1 LPTLEER
8 VTRLEARM
16 DDQERLRASQDGDLS
31 DIAQKL
37 RAQDLLLK
45 ALAQT
50 QSKHTATLA
59 EHTATLAEHTATLA
73 EHTAI
78 LEDHTRRFER
88 LEGKVDNLKGGMEQ
102 IVGMLETLIER
113 ENDR

>member
-1 LPTLEER
+1 
-8 VTRLEARM
+8 M

-50 QSKHTATLA
+50 QSK
-59 EHTATLAEHTATLA
+59 HTATLA

>member
-1 LPTLEER
+1 MEE
-8 VTRLEARM
+8 
-16 DDQERLRASQDGDLS
+16 QKRLRAGQDDDLS
-31 DIAQKL
+31 GISQKL

-50 QSKHTATLA
+50 QS
-59 EHTATLAEHTATLA
+59 EHTATLA

-88 LEGKVDNLKGGMEQ
+88 LEGKVDSLKGGMDQ

-113 ENDR
+113 ENGR

>member
-8 VTRLEARM
+8 VTRLEADM
-16 DDQERLRASQDGDLS
+16 EEQKRLRAGQDDDLS
-31 DIAQKL
+31 GISQKL

-50 QSKHTATLA
+50 QS
-59 EHTATLAEHTATLA
+59 EHTATLA

-88 LEGKVDNLKGGMEQ
+88 LEGKVDNLQGKVDSLKGGMDQ
-102 IVGMLETLIER
+102 IVGMLDTLIER
-113 ENDR
+113 ENGR